1 MIFEIAENNVFAGL
15 ISLKEID
22 NLNAK
27 AEIGYWLD
35 AAMTGKGIMTRSC
48 KALISYAFDE
58 LRLNRVCIKTAVA
71 NKKSAAIPFSL
82 GFLPEGTERAGE
94 LLNNKF
100 KDLLVYSI
108 LKHEWKG

>member
-58 LRLNRVCIKTAVA
+58 LRLNRICIKTAVA
-71 NKKSAAIPFSL
+71 NKKSAAIPLSL
-82 GFLPEGTERAGE
+82 HFLPEGTERAGE